1 MPPVIYY
8 RVATPTRGYA
18 IKSRAAEMMK
28 AEVGMTNAAGT
39 QQDRGALD
47 RLIRGFQ
54 ISRMIRLVADLT
66 LADRIA
72 PDESRLVAGLARE
85 CSVSATPLLRILR
98 ALASVGIFRVT
109 ASGEIS
115 HTPMSRFLRTD
126 TPGNLHYGAR
136 FWTGRGSWR
145 AWGELDVA
153 LAEETPHEAAWNM
166 GRFEYLRQHPDE
178 ARVFDQFMAHFPDDR
193 HQAVADAYDFS
204 GAGLIADVGGG
215 RGEALRRIL
224 TRFPGPRGLVF
235 DRDDVVA
242 AFPDDGRMAGRIA
255 TEAGRFFDRVP
266 TGPDIYLLMRV
277 LHDWSDDDC
286 RRILKNCRA
295 AMGNGARLLICE
307 QILDPDPA
315 SGDPFLYLVDTQ
327 MMAMFGTARERSEG
341 EFKAL
346 LVETGFVY
354 RNLIPT
360 TSSVCI
366 VEAVAA

>member
-1 MPPVIYY
+1 MTTTEPLPAQADVVI
-8 RVATPTRGYA
+8 
-18 IKSRAAEMMK
+18 
-28 AEVGMTNAAGT
+28 
-39 QQDRGALD
+39 
-47 RLIRGFQ
+47 
-54 ISRMIRLVADLT
+54 
-66 LADRIA
+66 
-72 PDESRLVAGLARE
+72 
-85 CSVSATPLLRILR
+85 
-98 ALASVGIFRVT
+98 
-109 ASGEIS
+109 
-115 HTPMSRFLRTD
+115 
-126 TPGNLHYGAR
+126 
-136 FWTGRGSWR
+136 
-145 AWGELDVA
+145 
-153 LAEETPHEAAWNM
+153 
-166 GRFEYLRQHPDE
+166 
-178 ARVFDQFMAHFPDDR
+178 
-193 HQAVADAYDFS
+193 
-204 GAGLIADVGGG
+204 VGGG
-215 RGEALRRIL
+215 FVGCAAAYYLAKRGVSAVVIEKDEIGRAQSGRNWG
-224 TRFPGPRGLVF
+224 F
-235 DRDDVVA
+235 VVA

-255 TEAGRFFDRVP
+255 TEAGSFFDRVP

>member
-1 MPPVIYY
+1 MAEAETGVKD
-8 RVATPTRGYA
+8 ATETQPD
-18 IKSRAAEMMK
+18 RAA
-28 AEVGMTNAAGT
+28 
-39 QQDRGALD
+39 LD
-47 RLIRGFQ
+47 KLIRGFQ

-72 PDESRLVAGLARE
+72 PGESRRVADLARE
-85 CSVSATPLLRILR
+85 CNASATPLLRILR

-126 TPGNLHYGAR
+126 TPGSLHYGAR
-136 FWTGRGSWR
+136 FWTDPGSWR
-145 AWGELDVA
+145 AWEELDVA
-153 LAEETPHEAAWNM
+153 LADETPHQVAWNK

-178 ARVFDQFMAHFPDDR
+178 ARVFDEFMAHFPDDR
-193 HQAVADAYDFS
+193 HQAVADAYDFA
-204 GAGLIADVGGG
+204 GTGLIADVGGG

-224 TRFPGPRGLVF
+224 GRFPGPRGLVF

-242 AFPDDGRMAGRIA
+242 AFPDDRRMSGRIA
-255 TEAGRFFDRVP
+255 TEAGSFFDRVP
-266 TGPDIYLLMRV
+266 SGADIYLLMRV

-286 RRILKNCRA
+286 RRILRNCRK
-295 AMGNGARLLICE
+295 AMAVGARLLICE

-327 MMAMFGTARERSEG
+327 MMAMFGAARERSEA
-341 EFKAL
+341 EFRAL
-346 LVETGFVY
+346 LIETGFAFL
-354 RNLIPT
+354 RLIPT
-360 TSSVCI
+360 TSSVSI